1 MYIRN
6 YDKAEYEL
14 TGSKIAADTMV
25 NHVTSLGLSVLGIL
39 WSLGKTT
46 KSKVYDLIHR
56 DHTTVSHNVTDLI
69 EDGYVHE
76 QVISRKVKYISLT
89 EKGKELYSQFIN
101 KSIALTREL
110 RSVKTE
116 RKLAPVRL
124 TIDLGRKE
132 PLLIDMC
139 DLRPFA
145 TQPRIRQAQVKL
157 RTS

>member
-1 MYIRN
+1 MPLPDKAIMYIRSN
-6 YDKAEYEL
+6 NEAHYEL
-14 TGSKIAADTMV
+14 AGSKLAADTMMDRV
-25 NHVTSLGLSVLGIL
+25 KPLGLSVLGIL

-56 DHTTVSHNVTDLI
+56 DYTTVSHNVTDLI

-89 EKGKELYSQFIN
+89 EKGEELYSQYIN

-124 TIDLGRKE
+124 TIDLGHKE
-132 PLLIDMC
+132 PFNY
-139 DLRPFA
+139 PA
-145 TQPRIRQAQVKL
+145 VG
-157 RTS
+157 